1 MNSNAVWAL
10 RHLENAIKEGNAY
23 LGGTILP
30 HSMSKLYDE
39 FLPTILAFKNEE
51 IDINELEKKFND
63 LVEEAIYTG
72 PK

>member
-1 MNSNAVWAL
+1 MNSSAIWAL
-10 RHLENAIKEGNAY
+10 RNLENSIKEGNAY

-63 LVEEAIYTG
+63 LVEKAIYRG
-72 PK
+72 LK

>member
-1 MNSNAVWAL
+1 MNSSAIWAL
-10 RHLENAIKEGNAY
+10 RNIENSIKEGNAY

-30 HSMSKLYDE
+30 YSMSKLYDE

-63 LVEEAIYTG
+63 LVEKAIYRG
-72 PK
+72 LK